1 MRSLILLSLLFTQS
15 LLAQSGPEKKLK
27 ELEEAREEELYK
39 WRTTHKFNN
48 KLPNDEYTKFYKE
61 AWQKYSEEELKVY
74 QESCKTNKAFCLSSS
89 QSALKKSQVRVVTGL
104 LEKKNEWARQGL
116 SSDVQAKKEA
126 EFKRE
131 VDIDRCATHKVDCD
145 KLSVADRKIA
155 GERTVKPI
163 AVVDVKVEKPK
174 EEKPKEEKPKE
185 EKPKEDK
192 PKEELP
198 KEEKATVTLD
208 EVAAIFEE
216 KLEEELKA
224 LEGEFEKTHP
234 NFKDKEMTAE
244 VKNFLQAQE
253 ALRQEKVLEIFAGL
267 CAKFPKSKEVCL
279 SDDQVKKIKDDSASV
294 NCLVERK
301 FKHQKEP
308 ELLAGLDENHQKEW
322 DALSGTKSC
331 QALLEKKKPEVE
343 VKKEEVKVVE
353 ENEDEKN
360 PRNYKAETCRW
371 VSDLPRK
378 IVNGP
383 GCGPKGRSRIC
394 TGYVVCEQKEG
405 GGKFIRMSSCGA
417 DKCGSSD
424 ADAVRCT
431 KDQGYF
437 SQRPASE
444 SKLFMTP
451 RLKKI
456 LSGASEQ

>member
-1 MRSLILLSLLFTQS
+1 MRLLILLSLLFTQS

-61 AWQKYSEEELKVY
+61 AWQKYSDEELKVY
-74 QESCKTNKAFCLSSS
+74 QESCKTNKAYCLTST

-104 LEKKNEWARQGL
+104 LEKKNEWAKQGL

-131 VDIDRCATHKVDCD
+131 ADIDRCASHKTDCD
-145 KLSVADRKIA
+145 KLSAADRKIA
-155 GERTVKPI
+155 GERTVKPVT
-163 AVVDVKVEKPK
+163 VVDVKVEKPK

-185 EKPKEDK
+185 EKPKEEK
-192 PKEELP
+192 P

-208 EVAAIFEE
+208 EVAAILED

-234 NFKDKEMTAE
+234 NFKDKEMTVEA
-244 VKNFLQAQE
+244 KNFLQAQE
-253 ALRQEKVLEIFAGL
+253 ALRQEKVLEIFSGL

-279 SDDQVKKIKDDSASV
+279 SDDQVKKIKDGSASV
-294 NCLVERK
+294 NCLIERK

-308 ELLAGLDENHQKEW
+308 ELLSGLDESHQNEW
-322 DALSGTKSC
+322 DALSSPKSC
-331 QALLEKKKPEVE
+331 QTLLEKKKPEVE

-360 PRNYKAETCRW
+360 PRNYKAETCKW

-417 DKCGSSD
+417 DKCGGSD